1 MTAMN
6 LSALTFQ
13 SDHPARLAEFYRRE
27 IGVPLEL
34 NRHGTVKEHYEGLL
48 NGVHIAVLRA
58 GARLGGPIVPVF
70 RVESLDASVTGLR
83 TRGVDVALKPLALG
97 EGKRVAAF
105 ADPDGNVFR
114 LIEIS
119 SEQGPERRSQLEV
132 MR

>member
-27 IGVPLEL
+27 IGLPLEL
-34 NRHGTVKEHYEGLL
+34 NRHGTAPEHFEGLF

-58 GARLGGPIVPVF
+58 AARLGGPIVPVF
-70 RVESLDASVTGLR
+70 RVQSLDACVSGLR
-83 TRGVDVALKPLALG
+83 TRGVDVAVKPLALG

-114 LIEIS
+114 LIEIAS
-119 SEQGPERRSQLEV
+119 GQGTDHRIPI
-132 MR
+132 